1 MPDLDRPE
9 TYQRWDP
16 SNIGG
21 RIISLPQQYLTAWE
35 QGWAFEPP
43 EAFSGVRS
51 IVVVGMGGSA
61 MGGELLAGLAEL
73 EATVPVHV
81 ARDYTL
87 PAWIGPETVVVAS
100 SYSGD
105 TEETLS
111 AYRQARERGA
121 LLLAMTSG
129 GMLAEEAATHGIPLL
144 RIDYEGEPRSA
155 VGYSFG
161 MLLALLCKLGLLK
174 NKEAELQTAVQLLQ
188 QMVSALGPEAP
199 KAQNLAKTVA
209 TAMHGRLPVVYGA
222 EFLSGAAHRWKTQ
235 LNENSKVWAFHE
247 SLPELNHNA
256 VVGYSLPAKI
266 MERAYVV
273 LLHSHLLHERTSL
286 RYQVTE
292 ELLLREGVAH
302 RQLDGVGDTPL
313 AHLLTTVMLG
323 DFVSYYLGILNQV
336 DPGPVSPI
344 DYLKRRLAEG

>member
-1 MPDLDRPE
+1 MSDLDRPE

-35 QGWAFEPP
+35 EGWALEPP

-73 EATVPVHV
+73 EAAVPVHV
-81 ARDYTL
+81 VRDYTL
-87 PAWIGPETVVVAS
+87 PAWIGPETLVVAS

-121 LLLAMTSG
+121 LPLAMTSG

-161 MLLALLCKLGLLK
+161 MLLALLCKLGLLES
-174 NKEAELQTAVQLLQ
+174 KEAELQAAVQLLQ

-235 LNENSKVWAFHE
+235 LNENSKVWAFYE

-256 VVGYSLPAKI
+256 VVGYSLPAKV

-273 LLHSHLLHERTSL
+273 LLHSHLLHQRTSL

-292 ELLLREGVAH
+292 ELLLREGIAH

-313 AHLLTTVMLG
+313 AHLLTTVLLG

>member
-1 MPDLDRPE
+1 MSDLDNPE
-9 TYQRWDP
+9 TYRRWDP
-16 SNIGG
+16 SDLRG
-21 RIISLPQQYLTAWE
+21 RIISVPQLYLTAWE
-35 QGWAFEPP
+35 QGSAVELP
-43 EAFSGVRS
+43 EAFSDARS
-51 IVVVGMGGSA
+51 VVVVGMGGSA

-73 EATVPVHV
+73 EAAVPVHV
-81 ARDYTL
+81 VRDYTL
-87 PAWIGPETVVVAS
+87 PAWIGPETLVIAS

-111 AYRQARERGA
+111 AYHQARERGA

-129 GMLAEEAATHGIPLL
+129 GTLAREAAAHGIPLL

-161 MLLALLCKLGLLK
+161 MLLALLCKIGLLE
-174 NKEAELQTAVQLLQ
+174 NKEAELQTTVQLLY
-188 QMVSALGPEAP
+188 QMVSALGPEAS

-235 LNENSKVWAFHE
+235 LNENSKVWAFYE
-247 SLPELNHNA
+247 SMPELNHNA
-256 VVGYSLPAKI
+256 VVGYSLPAEV

-273 LLHSHLLHERTSL
+273 LLHSHLLHRRTSL

-313 AHLLTTVMLG
+313 AHLLTTVLLG

-336 DPGPVSPI
+336 DPVPVSPI
-344 DYLKRRLAEG
+344 DYLKGRLAEG

>member
-9 TYQRWDP
+9 TYRRWDP
-16 SNIGG
+16 SDIGG
-21 RIISLPQQYLTAWE
+21 RIISLPQQYQTAWE
-35 QGWAFEPP
+35 QGWALEPP
-43 EAFSGVRS
+43 QAFSDARS
-51 IVVVGMGGSA
+51 VVVVGMGGSA
-61 MGGELLAGLAEL
+61 MGGDLVAGLAGL
-73 EATVPVHV
+73 EAAVQVHV
-81 ARDYTL
+81 IRDYTL
-87 PAWIGPETVVVAS
+87 PPWIGPETLVVVS

-121 LLLAMTSG
+121 PLLAMTSG
-129 GMLAEEAATHGIPLL
+129 GTLAEEAATHGIPLL
-144 RIDYEGEPRSA
+144 RIDYDGGPRLS

-161 MLLALLCKLGLLK
+161 MLLALLCKIGLLR
-174 NKEAELQTAVQLLQ
+174 NKEAELLEAVQLLQ

-222 EFLSGAAHRWKTQ
+222 EFLSGAAYRWKTQ
-235 LNENSKVWAFHE
+235 LNENGKVWAFYE

-256 VVGYSLPAKI
+256 VVGYSLPAEVR
-266 MERAYVV
+266 ERAYVV
-273 LLHSHLLHERTSL
+273 LLHSHLLHQRTSL

-313 AHLLTTVMLG
+313 AHVLTTVMLG
-323 DFVSYYLGILNQV
+323 DFVSYYLGILNRE